1 MEDHTSI
8 DEEQRRRKRNF
19 TRLQKQEEEQK
30 LIADGESKISLS
42 SQQDTKPLTCRT
54 KEGEDD
60 GIEER
65 Q

>member
-1 MEDHTSI
+1 MDDPSLI
-8 DEEQRRRKRNF
+8 DEEQRRRKRNYA
-19 TRLQKQEEEQK
+19 RLRKEEENQK
-30 LIADGESKISLS
+30 LIADGEGKISLS
-42 SQQDTKPLTCRT
+42 NQQNTNLTCRT